1 MTTNFFEFSRLLDGA
16 KSITPYLGV
25 TFQIVLVALVCGS
38 LLGLVVAAIR
48 IRRIPV
54 LHQILGVYISYM
66 RGTPMI
72 VQLMLLYYGFPVL
85 LDNLVGININGWDKL
100 VFVELTFIL
109 NEGAFLGEIF
119 RSSIQAVPVDQ
130 SEAGYS
136 VGLNRFQTFYRIV
149 LPQAAKIALPA
160 YGVDVIGVFHNTSI
174 AFTLGVLDIVGRAQT
189 IGAGGHQLEP
199 YLYVAFVYIIISIIL
214 QLLFHVWNKKMNFGR
229 SDTVHGH
236 SFG

>member
-1 MTTNFFEFSRLLDGA
+1 MTNFFEFSRLLDGA

-25 TFQIVLVALVCGS
+25 TFQIVLVALLCGS

-48 IRRIPV
+48 MQRIPLV
-54 LHQILGVYISYM
+54 HQIVGIYISYM

-72 VQLMLLYYGFPVL
+72 VQLMLLYYGFPAL
-85 LDNLVGININGWDKL
+85 LKNLLGIDINGWDKL
-100 VFVELTFIL
+100 IFVELAFIL

-119 RSSIQAVPVDQ
+119 RSSIEAVPSHQ

-136 VGLNRFQTFYRIV
+136 VGLSRLQTFYRIV

-174 AFTLGVLDIVGRAQT
+174 AFTLGVLDMVGRAQT
-189 IGAGGHQLEP
+189 LGANGHQLEP
-199 YLYVAFVYIIISIIL
+199 YLYVAFVYVIISILL
-214 QLLFHVWNKKMNFGR
+214 QLLFHVWSKKMDFGR
-229 SDTVHGH
+229 SDRIHGH